1 MVVNWP
7 GHTWTNSSMRQLAR
21 QIERNGIGR
30 NFQYIFGAKVR
41 MWCYFIDVKVPIIKF
56 VDTFARIDIDLAFNQ
71 TNALTV
77 ADLVQKYLHEMP
89 AIRPLVMVLKTL
101 FLQKHLSIPA
111 EGGLGSYSI
120 VHSP

>member
-41 MWCYFIDVKVPIIKF
+41 PQNVLIDV
-56 VDTFARIDIDLAFNQ
+56 
-71 TNALTV
+71 
-77 ADLVQKYLHEMP
+77 
-89 AIRPLVMVLKTL
+89 
-101 FLQKHLSIPA
+101 
-111 EGGLGSYSI
+111 
-120 VHSP
+120 

>member
-1 MVVNWP
+1 
-7 GHTWTNSSMRQLAR
+7 MRKLAR

-41 MWCYFIDVKVPIIKF
+41 MWSYFIDVKVPIIKF
-56 VDTFARIDIDLAFNQ
+56 VDTFARIDIDLSFNQ
-71 TNALTV
+71 TNALNV
-77 ADLVQKYLHEMP
+77 ADLVQKYLREMP

-101 FLQKHLSIPA
+101 FRQKHLSIPA